1 MAKPSTIKKKKKDE
15 WLPRANEYGGMNG
28 LSTKDF
34 QGNEN
39 TLYDT
44 VTVDITHYTFVQTH

>member
-1 MAKPSTIKKKKKDE
+1 MVKPSTIGKKDQ
-15 WLPRANEYGGMNG
+15 WLSGANEYGGMNG

-34 QGNEN
+34 WGNGN

-44 VTVDITHYTFVQTH
+44 VTVDMTHYTFVQTH